1 MTPWMWALLPGA
13 LVGAGAFC
21 WIWMVLPPAPV
32 RLDEALALRDAPPV
46 SGADPAAEGL
56 RGWLIRHGAG
66 LVRVRPADLDLLDES
81 VGDVVVRQATAAAA
95 GAALSFVLAL
105 AAGSLHVLPG
115 LSAQLLVLIVV
126 AVAAVFAVLPLVEV
140 HTKAITARRGFEV
153 AVTSYYVLV
162 TLERGAGAGAADALL
177 RAAEVTDSGN
187 PAFARIHGALLESKW
202 GPRPPWEAL
211 SDLGQ
216 RLDVQR
222 LIDLADIMEQADD
235 GGAVVSGLVSKVDAL
250 RDLDV
255 SVVRGKANARSESMT
270 ALFAIPIL
278 GLLLVIGFPP
288 VIRLLGMG

>member
-1 MTPWMWALLPGA
+1 MTSWSVRRQRPR
-13 LVGAGAFC
+13 
-21 WIWMVLPPAPV
+21 PAP
-32 RLDEALALRDAPPV
+32 P
-46 SGADPAAEGL
+46 
-56 RGWLIRHGAG
+56 
-66 LVRVRPADLDLLDES
+66 
-81 VGDVVVRQATAAAA
+81 
-95 GAALSFVLAL
+95 LSFVLAL
-105 AAGSLHVLPG
+105 AAVSLHVLPG
-115 LSAQLLVLIVV
+115 LSAQLLALIVV

-140 HTKAITARRGFEV
+140 HTKAVTARRGFEV

-211 SDLGQ
+211 SDLGR

-222 LIDLADIMEQADD
+222 LSDLADIMEQADD

>member
-1 MTPWMWALLPGA
+1 
-13 LVGAGAFC
+13 
-21 WIWMVLPPAPV
+21 
-32 RLDEALALRDAPPV
+32 
-46 SGADPAAEGL
+46 
-56 RGWLIRHGAG
+56 
-66 LVRVRPADLDLLDES
+66 
-81 VGDVVVRQATAAAA
+81 
-95 GAALSFVLAL
+95 
-105 AAGSLHVLPG
+105 
-115 LSAQLLVLIVV
+115 
-126 AVAAVFAVLPLVEV
+126 
-140 HTKAITARRGFEV
+140 
-153 AVTSYYVLV
+153 
-162 TLERGAGAGAADALL
+162 LL

-202 GPRPPWEAL
+202 GPQPPWEAL